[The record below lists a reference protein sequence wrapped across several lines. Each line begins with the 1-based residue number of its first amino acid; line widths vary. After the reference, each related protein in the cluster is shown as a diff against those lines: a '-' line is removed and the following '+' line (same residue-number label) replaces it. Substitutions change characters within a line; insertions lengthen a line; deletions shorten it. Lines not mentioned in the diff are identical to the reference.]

1 MMKLYGYPQTRS
13 TRVTWALEETG
24 AEYEY
29 ALVNLKAGEHKQP
42 AFLAINPFGKIPS
55 LVDDDHVISESSA
68 ICTYIAEKFPAAK
81 LIPRNVKSRAEY
93 FQWLFFVVSELEVHL
108 WTAAKHNRLLPEDKK
123 VPAVVNTSFWE
134 FGKAAAVLSA
144 HLKDHQYIAGDQF
157 SSADIVC
164 VSVLHWAH
172 HQEVPLD
179 KTLLNYMHT
188 LSERPA
194 LARARKR
201 EAEAT

>member
-13 TRVTWALEETG
+13 SRVAWALEEAN

-29 ALVNLKAGEHKQP
+29 GLVNLRSGEHKQA

-55 LVDDDHVISESSA
+55 LVDGGLVISESAA
-68 ICTYIAEKFPAAK
+68 ICTHIAEKFPAAK
-81 LIPRNVKSRAEY
+81 LIPNDAKGRAEY

-108 WTAAKHNRLLPEDKK
+108 WTAAKHDRLLPEDKRI
-123 VPAVVNTSFWE
+123 PEIGNTSYWE
-134 FGKAAAVLSA
+134 FEKAAAVLST
-144 HLKDHQYIAGDQF
+144 HLKEHPYIAGDQF
-157 SSADIVC
+157 SAADIVC
-164 VSVLHWAH
+164 VSVLIWAH
-172 HQEVPLD
+172 HVKVALD
-179 KTLLNYMHT
+179 ETLLNYMHK

-201 EAEAT
+201 EADAT